1 MDGIEVSQE
10 EIKSYMMVDWARAH
24 ECAKRFEE
32 EVDLGA
38 EEMRRTLRFFSWKA
52 AEWKKRGELGGFID
66 KCLSDDVLQ
75 GLRAYAL
82 RQSAVYGRL
91 IKIFISNW
99 HPSLLPKGLGA
110 KWLSEYSDIIVVRK
124 GWNKIPSIIPSTSTG
139 PDAEPDD
146 VVLSELDEA
155 LDQAKEG
162 TRMEQDEESK
172 LHDTCVQMFWDD

>member
-10 EIKSYMMVDWARAH
+10 EIESYMMVDWARAH
-24 ECAKRFEE
+24 ERAKCFEE

-38 EEMRRTLRFFSWKA
+38 EEMCRTLRFFLWKA

-82 RQSAVYGRL
+82 RQSAMYGRL
-91 IKIFISNW
+91 IKIFISDW

-110 KWLSEYSDIIVVRK
+110 EWLSEYSDIIVVRK

-139 PDAEPDD
+139 PDAEPDNM
-146 VVLSELDEA
+146 VLSELDEA

-162 TRMEQDEESK
+162 TRMEQDEESEFR
-172 LHDTCVQMFWDD
+172 DSCVQIFWDN